1 MLLAIDTATRA
12 TSIALYRA
20 EGIVAEL
27 TWQSRHHHT
36 VETMTQ
42 IARLLELSRVAKN
55 DLRAIGVALG
65 PGSFTGLRV
74 GMSIAKGLAFGQHI
88 PLIGIPTLDALAC
101 AHARSALPIWAMLEA
116 GRGRYHIARYT
127 ASSGAIARVSDYAL
141 TDAPGIVALA
151 ERAEIAHALFC
162 GDVRGELAQLIAA
175 RLGDRAEIASPATNA
190 RRAGFLAELAWA
202 RFERGDFDDT
212 AALAP
217 LYLQAI

>member
-42 IARLLELSRVAKN
+42 IARLLELSRVAKS

-74 GMSIAKGLAFGQHI
+74 GMSIAKGLAFGHQI
-88 PLIGIPTLDALAC
+88 PLIGVPTLDAIAS
-101 AHARSALPIWAMLEA
+101 AHARVSLPIWAMLEA
-116 GRGRYHIARYT
+116 GRGRYHSARYAAT
-127 ASSGAIARVSDYAL
+127 TGTIARVSDYAL
-141 TDAPGIVALA
+141 TDAPGIIARA
-151 ERAEIAHALFC
+151 ERAEIARALFC
-162 GDVRGELAQLIAA
+162 GDVSDELARLIAE
-175 RLGDRAEIASPATNA
+175 RLGDRAAIASPATNA

-202 RFERGDFDDT
+202 RFARGEFDDT